1 MPDAKYCGGLKALQH
16 IAALAGVYGVTV
28 SPHNPTG
35 PVCHLASIHAAATL
49 DNFLILEHQFDET
62 PLFYG
67 LGIQD
72 VPSIENGWITVPN
85 SPGLGF
91 ELDDAAVQQFGIS
104 DGIGG

>member
-1 MPDAKYCGGLKALQH
+1 MAKIAEMKPVLLK
-16 IAALAGVYGVTV
+16 VT
-28 SPHNPTG
+28 
-35 PVCHLASIHAAATL
+35 
-49 DNFLILEHQFDET
+49 DKT

-91 ELDDAAVQQFGIS
+91 ELDDAVVQQYGESIQS
-104 DGIGG
+104 